1 GLSLVR
7 KAGELHYNV
16 VVKLQKNHAAASYHL
31 EREKESLKRQVE
43 NLQAKKRETDN
54 ARELM
59 RMRLDRAYFKAKGFG
74 SYVAVS
80 PDAEEA
86 AITKGLDD
94 YPVVPPDAVDGAG
107 DELYDP
113 EEE

>member
-7 KAGELHYNV
+7 KAGELHYNAI
-16 VVKLQKNHAAASYHL
+16 VKLQKNHAAASYHL
-31 EREKESLKRQVE
+31 ERENESLRRQVE
-43 NLQAKKRETDN
+43 NLQAKKREADN

-59 RMRLDRAYFKAKGFG
+59 RRRLDRAYFKAKGFG
-74 SYVAVS
+74 SYAAVS

-86 AITKGLDD
+86 AITKEPED
-94 YPVVPPDAVDGAG
+94 YYAAPPDAEKVAGGDG

-113 EEE
+113 